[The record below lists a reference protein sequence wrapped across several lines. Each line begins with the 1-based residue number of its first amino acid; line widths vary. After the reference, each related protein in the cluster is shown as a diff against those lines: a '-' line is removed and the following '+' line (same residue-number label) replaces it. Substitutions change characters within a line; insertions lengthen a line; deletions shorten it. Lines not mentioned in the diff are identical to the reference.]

1 MNTVEHKI
9 QNTSPPPPHPLP
21 QGEGDSFDIPSPSRG
36 EGEGGGGSL
45 NLFLRPLFIALW
57 LALLFLPFR
66 GLKAA
71 VILFIILF
79 AAVSLLKAYKNYAG
93 KIKGGLNGDSDH
105 YFINILRIAVEIY
118 GRCPYLEKLPE
129 SKARSTVF
137 ILLMS
142 VIVLTLPFYGHDY
155 LIDIAVLSGIYII
168 LAQGL
173 NIVVGFT
180 GLLNLG
186 FAAFYAI
193 GAYSYALLNT
203 KLGLG
208 FWASLPLSLMLVTL
222 SGFILA
228 IPALRLRGDYLAIV
242 TLGFG
247 EIVRLVLNNWDS
259 FTKGP
264 NGIGGIGPPHIFG
277 MRISGIGQ
285 FYYFVL
291 IFALLA
297 VFVIRRVAASRIG
310 RAWIAIRED
319 EIASSSIGINTTA
332 YKLYSF
338 AFGAFWAGLA
348 GVLFAAK
355 MQFVSPE
362 SFTFME
368 SVLVLCMVILGGLG
382 SIPGV
387 ILGSIILVMLPEM
400 LREVQLYRML
410 ALGSGL
416 VLLMIFRPQGL
427 MGGKGVSF
435 RG

>member
-45 NLFLRPLFIALW
+45 NLFLRPFFIALW

-79 AAVSLLKAYKNYAG
+79 AAVSLLKAFKNYAG
-93 KIKGGLNGDSDH
+93 TLKDVFVDVRKSISS
-105 YFINILRIAVEIY
+105 RIRI
-118 GRCPYLEKLPE
+118 KLPE

-285 FYYFVL
+285 LYYFVL

>member
-1 MNTVEHKI
+1 MTEDKI
-9 QNTSPPPPHPLP
+9 HNS
-21 QGEGDSFDIPSPSRG
+21 EYRRNRRK
-36 EGEGGGGSL
+36 
-45 NLFLRPLFIALW
+45 NLQFFVKPAITALW
-57 LALLFLPFR
+57 LALLFLPFK
-66 GLKAA
+66 GLEAA
-71 VILFIILF
+71 GILFIVLF
-79 AAVSLLKAYKNYAG
+79 AAVSM
-93 KIKGGLNGDSDH
+93 LNMFKKYVGTIRLRRSDFKK
-105 YFINILRIAVEIY
+105 YLSDRIRI
-118 GRCPYLEKLPE
+118 KLPE
-129 SKARSTVF
+129 SKTRSIALT
-137 ILLMS
+137 LLMS
-142 VIVLTLPFYGHDY
+142 VVVMALPFYGHDY

-186 FAAFYAI
+186 FVAFYAI

-203 KLGLG
+203 RLGMG
-208 FWASLPLSLMLVTL
+208 FWASLPLSVMLVTL

-264 NGIGGIGPPHIFG
+264 NGIGGIEPPHIFG
-277 MRISGIGQ
+277 MQISKLGQ
-285 FYYFVL
+285 FYYFII
-291 IFALLA
+291 IFVLLA
-297 VFVIRRVAASRIG
+297 VFIIRRVAASRIG

-319 EIASSSIGINTTA
+319 EIASSSIGINTMS

-368 SVLVLCMVILGGLG
+368 SVLILCMVILGGLG

-387 ILGSIILVMLPEM
+387 ILGAIILVMLPEM

-416 VLLMIFRPQGL
+416 VMLMIFRPQGL

>member
-1 MNTVEHKI
+1 MNKVEHKI
-9 QNTSPPPPHPLP
+9 QNTEDVSPPPHPLP

-36 EGEGGGGSL
+36 EGKEGGGSL
-45 NLFLRPLFIALW
+45 NLFLRPLIIALW
-57 LALLFLPFR
+57 LALLFLPFK
-66 GLKAA
+66 GLEAA
-71 VILFIILF
+71 GILFIVLF
-79 AAVSLLKAYKNYAG
+79 AAVSMLNMFKKYVG
-93 KIKGGLNGDSDH
+93 TMKGVFSDFKK
-105 YFINILRIAVEIY
+105 YLSGRIRI
-118 GRCPYLEKLPE
+118 KLPE
-129 SKARSTVF
+129 SKTRSIALT
-137 ILLMS
+137 LLMS
-142 VIVLTLPFYGHDY
+142 VVVMALPFYGHDY

-186 FAAFYAI
+186 FVAFYAI

-208 FWASLPLSLMLVTL
+208 FWASLPLSVMLVTL

-264 NGIGGIGPPHIFG
+264 NGISGIEPPHIFG
-277 MRISGIGQ
+277 MQISKLGQ
-285 FYYFVL
+285 FYYFII
-291 IFALLA
+291 IFVLLA
-297 VFVIRRVAASRIG
+297 VFVIRRVSASRIG

-387 ILGSIILVMLPEM
+387 ILGAIILVILPEM

-416 VLLMIFRPQGL
+416 VMLMIFRPQGL